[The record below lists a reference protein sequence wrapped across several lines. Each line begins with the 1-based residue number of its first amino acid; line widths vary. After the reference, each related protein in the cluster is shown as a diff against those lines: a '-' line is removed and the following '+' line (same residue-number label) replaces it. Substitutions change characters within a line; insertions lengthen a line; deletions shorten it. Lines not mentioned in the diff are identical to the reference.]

1 MHPAT
6 FFLIGQ
12 SSGNLLVIIL
22 YDKQMTFA
30 NLCSTF
36 LIRGPITLARN
47 SDCINTS
54 RKSSINKQTWEEFRS
69 NGALH
74 EKINKFIHCSWNLSD
89 NNLALVTFA
98 HFGNWPWIIAE
109 LNPPADNRKLLS
121 YNTINCKL
129 SSKCTYCLWIRARK
143 RYFRKDHKAKIKI
156 IDKFGC
162 HNDIQ
167 NVKYFA

>member
-1 MHPAT
+1 MISKWPLQIYAVP
-6 FFLIGQ
+6 FLLGGQ
-12 SSGNLLVIIL
+12 LHWREIL
-22 YDKQMTFA
+22 IA
-30 NLCSTF
+30 STP
-36 LIRGPITLARN
+36 LW
-47 SDCINTS
+47 
-54 RKSSINKQTWEEFRS
+54 KSSIYKQTWEEFYS

-109 LNPPADNRKLLS
+109 LNPPADNWKLLS

-129 SSKCTYCLWIRARK
+129 SSKCTYCLWIGARK

>member
-1 MHPAT
+1 MISKWPLQIYAVP
-6 FFLIGQ
+6 FLLGGQ
-12 SSGNLLVIIL
+12 LHWREILIASTPLGN
-22 YDKQMTFA
+22 QAF
-30 NLCSTF
+30 
-36 LIRGPITLARN
+36 
-47 SDCINTS
+47 
-54 RKSSINKQTWEEFRS
+54 INKRGKTLL
-69 NGALH
+69 LH